1 MQGAAGAFSLTT
13 ALRSAAAT
21 GSAAAGASF
30 YAAGEFH
37 RHSMK
42 LLIAYLKPFKVSEV
56 VQALQEI
63 GVARMSVSEVKGY
76 GRQRGHSEL
85 YKGTEYQVDF
95 VPKSRIEIALD
106 DDEAEQAIEAITRVA
121 RTDTIGDGKI
131 FLVDLDQAVRIRTG
145 ERGPDAL

>member
-1 MQGAAGAFSLTT
+1 
-13 ALRSAAAT
+13 
-21 GSAAAGASF
+21 
-30 YAAGEFH
+30 
-37 RHSMK
+37 MK

-56 VQALQEI
+56 MQALQEI
-63 GVARMSVSEVKGY
+63 GVDRMSVSEVKGY

-106 DDEAEQAIEAITRVA
+106 DDEAEPAIEAIARVA

-131 FLVDLDQAVRIRTG
+131 FIVELNQAVRIRTG

>member
-1 MQGAAGAFSLTT
+1 
-13 ALRSAAAT
+13 
-21 GSAAAGASF
+21 
-30 YAAGEFH
+30 
-37 RHSMK
+37 MK

-56 VQALQEI
+56 MQALQEI

-106 DDEAEQAIEAITRVA
+106 DDEAEQAIETIARVA